1 MKIAPRLTILL
12 VVLTF
17 IVALVVGWFAV
28 DASTHS
34 LYSTLDDQI
43 NAVIASGT
51 GVRAYEWFG
60 LRDGLTTATWTAR
73 FGILRDTYAPE
84 PAFATLQHLI
94 TSHTA
99 RN

>member
-1 MKIAPRLTILL
+1 M
-12 VVLTF
+12 
-17 IVALVVGWFAV
+17 
-28 DASTHS
+28 
-34 LYSTLDDQI
+34 
-43 NAVIASGT
+43 IASGT

-99 RN
+99 RT